1 MVLSTSKQQFSFR
14 EEWLKNGSIRL
25 HCVESG
31 WDSPTNLTPVVYV
44 HRGFGTAEVFIPE
57 MKALSPRRCVSCS
70 LRGRGNSDAPEAG
83 YSFDENV
90 SDLDAVVNHLA
101 LDRICV
107 MGWSLGVTY
116 SIGYAAQHPE
126 LVSGLV
132 LLDYPARYPKFS
144 AGWAERWSSEPS
156 IKDNPDRMRGM
167 RGLERDSSEILLWDK
182 LDAIKSP
189 ILLIGGGAEGALLKQ
204 EHVEKYGHHC
214 QNIKVAIFPDSGH
227 MVWQPNY
234 DRFIG
239 RVNKFLDQID
249 DQRSRSI
256 PGA

>member
-44 HRGFGTAEVFIPE
+44 HSGFGTAEVFIPE

-204 EHVEKYGHHC
+204 EHVEKYRHHC

-249 DQRSRSI
+249 NQRSRSI